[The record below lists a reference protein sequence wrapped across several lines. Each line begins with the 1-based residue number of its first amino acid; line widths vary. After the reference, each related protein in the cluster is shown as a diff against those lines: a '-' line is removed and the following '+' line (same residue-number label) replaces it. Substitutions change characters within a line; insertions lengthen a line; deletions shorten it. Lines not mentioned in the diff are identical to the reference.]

1 VNEEEDGNMAT
12 KVRKQVYIEPHQ
24 EAILKRLAR
33 EQGITEAEIIRRAI
47 DQHTRVLRFPR
58 RDLTAWEK
66 ERAFIQSLI
75 QQGPVPGKRAW
86 RREDLYDR

>member
-47 DQHTRVLRFPR
+47 DQHTRVLRFPQ
-58 RDLTAWEK
+58 RDLRVWEQ

-75 QQGPVPGKRAW
+75 QQGPVSGKRTG
-86 RREDLYDR
+86 RREDLHER